1 MFLLPLH
8 LPVGSFHILAI
19 VNNFMHSHL
28 IFILPFEAVNL
39 VALVLEISAEAI
51 STLTRWSNPRANKM
65 KARI

>member
-1 MFLLPLH
+1 
-8 LPVGSFHILAI
+8 
-19 VNNFMHSHL
+19 MHSHL